1 MPRPV
6 KAGNPCAANG
16 TDNKRKIKGMIVDI
30 VFGFLGSGKTTFI
43 IRALEKWGTEEK
55 IVVLVNE
62 FGDVGIDGDLLTGQ
76 GGDVVEL
83 PSGCICCTLQTDFRS
98 QMLEISRTINP
109 ARVIIEPTGVAT
121 IAQIRSIVEAQ
132 LFEDTIEK
140 INNILIADATG
151 FMDLYKAN
159 RHFVESQVENAP
171 LALLNKCDRVDKRK
185 AMVIQ
190 GAISAINPEMTVL
203 MTEFGAVDW
212 AEYQFALSTAS
223 GSGREVWKEKEH
235 ITHIAE
241 AVGENHLPHDEG
253 RDLHTH
259 FHENEDAL
267 GYESFGC
274 LYDDI
279 SFDRGTLEDF
289 FQELKV
295 PRSKMGEIVRAKGI
309 FRIGDRY
316 ILMELASGEFSSQPI
331 NRSGESKISVI
342 GRELDREMIKTA
354 LDRCVEKREA

>member
-1 MPRPV
+1 
-6 KAGNPCAANG
+6 
-16 TDNKRKIKGMIVDI
+16 MIVDI

-62 FGDVGIDGDLLTGQ
+62 FGDVGIDGDLLTGR
-76 GGDVVEL
+76 GGDVVEM

-109 ARVIIEPTGVAT
+109 ERVIVEPTGVAT

-132 LFEDTIEK
+132 LFEDTIEH
-140 INNILIADATG
+140 INNIFIADATG

-159 RHFVESQVENAP
+159 RHFVESQVRNAR
-171 LALLNKCDRVDKRK
+171 LALLNKCDRVEKRK

-212 AEYQFALSTAS
+212 GEYQFALSTAPRS
-223 GSGREVWKEKEH
+223 EKDIRKKEDFHAQH
-235 ITHIAE
+235 IQEEFFPEAGHVTH
-241 AVGENHLPHDEG
+241 P
-253 RDLHTH
+253 H
-259 FHENEDAL
+259 FHEEEDAL

-274 LYDDI
+274 VYEDR
-279 SFDRGTLEDF
+279 SFDKSFLENF
-289 FQELKV
+289 FQELNTAKS
-295 PRSKMGEIVRAKGI
+295 RMGEIVRAKGI
-309 FRIGDRY
+309 FRIDDRY

-331 NRSGESKISVI
+331 SRSGESKISII
-342 GRELDREMIKTA
+342 GRELDRETIRTA
-354 LDRCVEKREA
+354 LDRCVGK